1 MDLLNKWKLSLLF
14 SFVSYSIV
22 LFGIIILDVFWIR
35 DFDFQK
41 VSMITGIY
49 MAFIILVMIIE
60 FIVFKTKLDSRGE

>member
-35 DFDFQK
+35 DFDFQE

-60 FIVFKTKLDSRGE
+60 FIIFKIKLDPRGE